1 MKDCKTVLALVLTL
15 GLVAVGNVI
24 AQDDA
29 GLIVY
34 RDSNGHLTPASRESA
49 SQMTQ
54 IAAHNGEIVLWLT
67 LNYAIDL
74 YLDEQTDQEAIAAQD
89 AAIHAGFAEIL
100 DPLITSGAVWYTLS
114 GPFIRGPG
122 CAVRANVSGLRRLI
136 ADDRI
141 LQIVAVE

>member
-1 MKDCKTVLALVLTL
+1 MKNSKTMLALVLIF
-15 GLVAVGNVI
+15 GLVVTGGVI

-34 RDSNGHLTPASRESA
+34 RDANGHLTPASRESA

-54 IAAHNGEIVLWLT
+54 IAAQNGEIVLWLT

-74 YLDEQTDQEAIAAQD
+74 YLDEQTDQEAIAAQY

-100 DPLITSGAVWYTLS
+100 DPLFASGAAWYTLS

-122 CAVRANVSGLRRLI
+122 CAVRASVSGLRRLI